1 MSNQESCK
9 GKHLQMEDRLIIE
22 YGLDQNYTLKELA
35 KRIQKDSTTVSKEIK
50 RNRLLKA
57 NKVKANDLQP
67 CQHRKS
73 CTKTNLCNNS
83 CNKKCKKCQFVNCYR
98 NCNEYSLKKMF

>member
-35 KRIQKDSTTVSKEIK
+35 EKIQKDPTTVSKEIK
-50 RNRLLKA
+50 RSRFFKLSKT
-57 NKVKANDLQP
+57 KVNILESCEHHK
-67 CQHRKS
+67 C

-83 CNKKCKKCQFVNCYR
+83 CNKKY
-98 NCNEYSLKKMF
+98 